1 MLKKRGALQRKVIM
15 LSSSFGSIAEL
26 AGGLW
31 RSDSG
36 KRWLVPLAVFLAIT
50 GIALTVAATVE
61 ALAPFVYSIF

>member
-1 MLKKRGALQRKVIM
+1 MLKKRGAIQRKLIV
-15 LSSSFGSIAEL
+15 LGSSFGSIAQL

-36 KRWLVPLAVFLAIT
+36 KRWLVPLAVFLAVI
-50 GIALTVAATVE
+50 GIVLGVAASVE

>member
-1 MLKKRGALQRKVIM
+1 MLKKRGAVQRKLIV
-15 LSSSFGSIAEL
+15 LGSAFGSITQL

-36 KRWLVPLAVFLAIT
+36 KRWLVPLAVFLTVT
-50 GIALTVAATVE
+50 GIVLAVAASVE

>member
-1 MLKKRGALQRKVIM
+1 MLKKRGALRRKVIM
-15 LSSSFGSIAEL
+15 LGSSFGSIAEL

-50 GIALTVAATVE
+50 GIVLTIAATVE

>member
-1 MLKKRGALQRKVIM
+1 MLKKRGAIQRKLIVFG
-15 LSSSFGSIAEL
+15 SAFGSIVDL

-36 KRWLVPLAVFLAIT
+36 KRWLVPLAVFLAVT
-50 GIALTVAATVE
+50 GIVLGVAASVE

>member
-1 MLKKRGALQRKVIM
+1 MLKKRGAIRRKLIV
-15 LSSSFGSIAEL
+15 LGSAGGSIAQL

-36 KRWLVPLAVFLAIT
+36 KRWLVPLAVFLAVS
-50 GIALTVAATVE
+50 GIVLAVAASVE

>member
-1 MLKKRGALQRKVIM
+1 MLLG
-15 LSSSFGSIAEL
+15 SSFGSIGEL

-36 KRWLVPLAVFLAIT
+36 KRWLVPLAVFLSVT
-50 GIALTVAATVE
+50 GIVLAVAATVE